1 MRIQSGFYLTLL
13 SIALP
18 VALAAQT
25 PDFSGTWQ
33 SDSNAAQKWVLDQKD
48 GHIHVQEMNGDRVEA
63 DFTCALNG
71 QECAAKENGRSEK
84 IMMYFNGDKLVEIR
98 ERNAVSS
105 KQRLTVSGDGKT
117 LTVETVPLSSD
128 QKAETTSF
136 RRQST

>member
-1 MRIQSGFYLTLL
+1 MRIQSAFSISLL
-13 SIALP
+13 AIALP
-18 VALAAQT
+18 LIATAQT
-25 PDFSGTWQ
+25 KDFSGTWQ
-33 SDSNAAQKWVLDQKD
+33 SDSNASQKWVLDQKD
-48 GHIHVQEMNGDRVEA
+48 GRIHVQEMNGGRVEA

-105 KQRLTVSGDGKT
+105 KQRLTVSDDGKT

-128 QKAETTSF
+128 QKAETLSF